1 MPKAMTLRMTD
12 AAPVRALRKLLLCAL
27 LGIAPAALAFDVQGH
42 RGARGLAPEN
52 TLAAFRTAL
61 ELGVSTL
68 ELDVGLTRD
77 GEVVIAHDRLLNPDI
92 TRDARGQWLA
102 APGPA
107 LHTLTLAEVQ
117 AFDVGR
123 IRPDTRYAQTF
134 AAQKPADGERMPTL
148 AALFE
153 LVKARGDTRVRFNI
167 ETKLSPRHPD
177 ETATPVALVAALLA
191 VVERHG
197 MTSRVA
203 VQSFDWRTL
212 KLVQQRAPA
221 MITVALTSR
230 SNLQDG
236 ADTGAWTAGLR
247 LADHDGSVPRLVK
260 AAGAR
265 VWSPTQADLTPALL
279 AEARALGLKVIPW
292 TVNAPDAIERFIDW
306 QVDGLISDHPERVL
320 QALARRGI
328 APAR

>member
-1 MPKAMTLRMTD
+1 MTD
-12 AAPVRALRKLLLCAL
+12 ARPFRALLLLVLCAL
-27 LGIAPAALAFDVQGH
+27 WAAGGPARAFDVQGH

-61 ELGVSTL
+61 DLRVSTL

-77 GEVVIAHDRLLNPDI
+77 GAVVITHDRLLNPEL
-92 TRDARGQWLA
+92 TRDARGQWIA

-107 LHTLTLAEVQ
+107 VHTLSLAELQ

-134 AAQKPADGERMPTL
+134 AAQRPADGERVPTL
-148 AALFE
+148 DALFE

-167 ETKLSPRHPD
+167 ETKLSPRHPA
-177 ETATPVALVAALLA
+177 ETAPPEAMVTALLA
-191 VVERHG
+191 AIDRHG
-197 MTSRVA
+197 MAARVS

-212 KLVQQRAPA
+212 RLVQKQAPA
-221 MITVALTSR
+221 IPTVALSSR
-230 SNLQDG
+230 NTTLDDG
-236 ADTGAWTAGLR
+236 GSGGWTAGLV
-247 LADHDGSVPRLVK
+247 LAEHGGSMPRMAR
-260 AAGAR
+260 AAGAV
-265 VWSPTQADLTPALL
+265 VWAPNQNDLTPALL

-292 TVNAPDAIERFIDW
+292 TVNAPEAIERFIDW

>member
-1 MPKAMTLRMTD
+1 MTD
-12 AAPVRALRKLLLCAL
+12 ARPFRALLLLVLLAL
-27 LGIAPAALAFDVQGH
+27 WGAGDGARAFDVQGH

-77 GEVVIAHDRLLNPDI
+77 GHVVIAHDRLLNPDL

-107 LHTLTLAEVQ
+107 VNTLSLSELQ

-123 IRPDTRYAQTF
+123 IRPDSRYAQAF
-134 AAQKPADGERMPTL
+134 AAQKPVDGERVPTL
-148 AALFE
+148 DALFD

-167 ETKLSPRHPD
+167 ETKLSPRQPA
-177 ETATPVALVAALLA
+177 ETAPPEAMVAALLA
-191 VVERHG
+191 VIERHG
-197 MTSRVA
+197 MAARVS

-212 KLVQQRAPA
+212 LLVKKQASAIP
-221 MITVALTSR
+221 TVALSSR
-230 SNLQDG
+230 ATTLDDG
-236 ADTGAWTAGLR
+236 GTGGWTAGLQLAEHGGSMPR
-247 LADHDGSVPRLVK
+247 LAK
-260 AAGAR
+260 AAGAV
-265 VWSPTQADLTPALL
+265 VWAPNQNDLTPVLL
-279 AEARALGLKVIPW
+279 AEAGALGLKVIPW
-292 TVNAPDAIERFIDW
+292 TVNAPEAIERFIDW
-306 QVDGLISDHPERVL
+306 GVDGLISDHPERVL

-328 APAR
+328 TPAR